1 MYPDKVGV
9 AMNGQGNQLFM
20 KSVNDANL
28 RNLVEVK
35 VASVKIDNDV
45 GRRLKIVKQCS
56 RYLGWE
62 RFAVFA
68 TEQAVHIDREKRPQA
83 VACGDG
89 LRIDSRVDVHLAF
102 ERFRLGCLQS
112 SQMSGE
118 KVAQVNAFQLIP
130 MESGDEC
137 NTLHRPPAY

>member
-1 MYPDKVGV
+1 MYPDKIDV
-9 AMNGQGNQLFM
+9 AMNGQGDQLFM
-20 KSVNDANL
+20 KPVNDANL

-35 VASVKIDNDV
+35 VASVKIDDDV
-45 GRRLKIVKQCS
+45 GRRLKIVKQRS
-56 RYLGWE
+56 RYLGGK
-62 RFAVFA
+62 RFTVFA
-68 TEQAVHIDREKRPQA
+68 TEQAIHIDRKKRPQA

-89 LRIDSRVDVHLAF
+89 LWIDGRVDVYLAP

-118 KVAQVNAFQLIP
+118 KVAQVNAFQFIP

-137 NTLHRPPAY
+137 NTLQRPPVY